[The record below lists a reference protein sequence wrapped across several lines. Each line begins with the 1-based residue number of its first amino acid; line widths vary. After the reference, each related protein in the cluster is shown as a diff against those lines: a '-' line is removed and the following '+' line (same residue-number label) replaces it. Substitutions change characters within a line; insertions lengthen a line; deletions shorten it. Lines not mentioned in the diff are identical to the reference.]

1 MWLHGGLW
9 HAAFLAF
16 LCQRSHMNVHSE
28 SLVPMGLDVLMAIVR
43 CFTPTWSH
51 LDTCKESLGIKHTGL
66 TVGTARVSVVKVHH
80 FFFYLNQQVKRTWTS
95 ECKQKAKHTVRT
107 NRK

>member
-43 CFTPTWSH
+43 HSQTPTWSH
-51 LDTCKESLGIKHTGL
+51 LDTCKESLGNKHTGL
-66 TVGTARVSVVKVHH
+66 TVGI
-80 FFFYLNQQVKRTWTS
+80 
-95 ECKQKAKHTVRT
+95 CKG
-107 NRK
+107 

>member
-28 SLVPMGLDVLMAIVR
+28 SLVPTGLDVLMAIVR

-51 LDTCKESLGIKHTGL
+51 LDTCKESLGNKHTGL
-66 TVGTARVSVVKVHH
+66 TVGT
-80 FFFYLNQQVKRTWTS
+80 
-95 ECKQKAKHTVRT
+95 CKG
-107 NRK
+107 